1 MKEIVLFLLLV
12 SNMTLLCHKLIL
24 LYLFT
29 PKPHPE
35 QPISLLGH
43 KLIKVVQQPPAAQ
56 PTDVIQT
63 IHQAS

>member
-12 SNMTLLCHKLIL
+12 SNMTLLGHKLIL
-24 LYLFT
+24 LYLFP
-29 PKPHPE
+29 PKPQPE